1 MKIVTTFVLCGLIIA
16 GGYAV
21 STAASRFRSEKAEA
35 ATPTGPAAARVASV
49 KVLPLKS
56 CTVEDRLVLT
66 GGVLP
71 WEDIMVSAET
81 SGKIDSIAVKEGDRV
96 GAGQELVRV
105 DTRLL
110 AAHLDLARAQEKLA
124 SQESRRIQSLAD
136 KGVATTQASDKV
148 SADKEMAAA
157 NLRLVEIQLEKSLI
171 SAPIPGVVDRLFKDE
186 NEFVDTG
193 MPLVRLVQ
201 TEKVKVSVGV
211 PEREVV
217 YFAQGA
223 PAIVTL
229 DAIDGREFPGA
240 IHKIATT
247 ADPSTLTF
255 VTEIA
260 VDNQDGAIKPG
271 MVARARLVRRVCADT
286 VTVPIF
292 SVMTVENQ
300 RFVMVEDS
308 GVARVRPIEIG
319 IIQNDVVQAVTG
331 LKPGDRLI
339 VSGQRELIEGDP
351 VQVSEVLD

>member
-1 MKIVTTFVLCGLIIA
+1 MRIVTTIVLCGLILV

-21 STAASRFRSEKAEA
+21 TTVASRVRASRVEA
-35 ATPTGPAAARVASV
+35 AMPTGPAPERVPSV
-49 KVLPLKS
+49 KVVALKS
-56 CTVEDRLVLT
+56 CTVEDRLILT

-71 WEDIMVSAET
+71 WEDILISAET
-81 SGKIDSIAVKEGDRV
+81 GGKIDWLGVKEGDRV
-96 GAGQELVRV
+96 EAGQELVRI

-110 AAHLDLARAQEKLA
+110 RAHLDQAQAQEKLA
-124 SQESRRIQSLAD
+124 GQELRRIQALAD

-148 SADKEMAAA
+148 SADKEMAGA
-157 NLRLVEIQLEKSLI
+157 NLRLVEIQLQKSAVA
-171 SAPIPGVVDRLFKDE
+171 APIPGFVDRLFKDKD
-186 NEFVDTG
+186 EFVDTG

-201 TEKVKVSVGV
+201 TDKLKVSVGV

-217 YFAQGA
+217 NFAPGA

-229 DAIDGREFPGA
+229 DAIEGREFNGT

-260 VDNQDGAIKPG
+260 VDNADGAIKPG
-271 MVARARLVRRVCADT
+271 MIARVRLVRRVCPDS

-319 IIQNDVVQAVTG
+319 IIQGDVVQAVSG

>member
-1 MKIVTTFVLCGLIIA
+1 MRIVATFLLCGLIIV

-21 STAASRFRSEKAEA
+21 TTVASRIRAAQAQA
-35 ATPTGPAAARVASV
+35 ATPTGSAHERVPSV
-49 KVLPLKS
+49 KVMTLKA
-56 CTVEDRLVLT
+56 CTVEDRLILT

-71 WEDIMVSAET
+71 WEDILVSAET
-81 SGKIDSIAVKEGDRV
+81 GGKIDWQGVKEGDRV
-96 GAGQELVRV
+96 EAGQELMRI
-105 DTRLL
+105 DMRLL
-110 AAHLDLARAQEKLA
+110 NAHLDQARAQEKLA
-124 SQESRRIQSLAD
+124 AQELHRIQALAD

-148 SADKEMAAA
+148 AADKEMAAA
-157 NLRLVEIQLEKSLI
+157 NLRLVEIQLLKSVVT
-171 SAPIPGVVDRLFKDE
+171 APIRGIIDRLFKDKD
-186 NEFVDTG
+186 EFVDTG
-193 MPLVRLVQ
+193 MPLVRLV
-201 TEKVKVSVGV
+201 EMDKVKVSVGV
-211 PEREVV
+211 PEREVGN
-217 YFAQGA
+217 FAPGA

-229 DAIDGREFPGA
+229 DAIEGREFNGS

-260 VDNQDGAIKPG
+260 VDNPEGIIKPG
-271 MVARARLVRRVCADT
+271 MIARVRLVRRVCPDS

-300 RFVMVEDS
+300 RFVMVEES
-308 GVARVRPIEIG
+308 GAAHVRPIEIG
-319 IIQNDVVQAVTG
+319 IIQDDVVQAVTG

>member
-1 MKIVTTFVLCGLIIA
+1 MRIVATFVLCGLIIG

-21 STAASRFRSEKAEA
+21 STVASRIRASRAQA
-35 ATPTGPAAARVASV
+35 ATATGPAHERVSSV
-49 KVLPLKS
+49 KVMILKS

-71 WEDIMVSAET
+71 WEDILISAET
-81 SGKIDSIAVKEGDRV
+81 GGKIDWQGVKEGDRV
-96 GAGQELVRV
+96 EAGQELVRI

-110 AAHLDLARAQEKLA
+110 NAHLDQARAQEKLA
-124 SQESRRIQSLAD
+124 AQESHRIQALAE

-148 SADKEMAAA
+148 AADKEMAAA
-157 NLRLVEIQLEKSLI
+157 NLRLAEIQLQKSAVA
-171 SAPIPGVVDRLFKDE
+171 APIRGIVDKLFKDKD
-186 NEFVDTG
+186 EFVDTG

-201 TEKVKVSVGV
+201 MDKVKVSVGV
-211 PEREVV
+211 PEREVGN
-217 YFAQGA
+217 FAPDA
-223 PAIVTL
+223 PAVVTL
-229 DAIDGREFPGA
+229 DAIEGREFNGS

-260 VDNQDGAIKPG
+260 VDNPDGVIKPG
-271 MVARARLVRRVCADT
+271 MVARVRLVRRVCPDS

-319 IIQNDVVQAVTG
+319 IIQDDMVQAVTG

-339 VSGQRELIEGDP
+339 VSGQRELIEGEP
-351 VQVSEVLD
+351 VQVAEVTN

>member
-1 MKIVTTFVLCGLIIA
+1 MRIVATFFLCGLIIV

-21 STAASRFRSEKAEA
+21 TTVASRVRASRAEA
-35 ATPTGPAAARVASV
+35 ATPAGSAHQRVPSV
-49 KVLPLKS
+49 KVMPLKS
-56 CTVEDRLVLT
+56 CTVEDRLILT

-71 WEDIMVSAET
+71 WEDILISAET
-81 SGKIDSIAVKEGDRV
+81 SGKIDSITVKEGDLIQ
-96 GAGQELVRV
+96 AGQELVRI

-110 AAHLDLARAQEKLA
+110 NAHLDQARAQEKLA
-124 SQESRRIQSLAD
+124 SQELHRIQALAE

-148 SADKEMAAA
+148 AADKEMAAA
-157 NLRLVEIQLEKSLI
+157 NLRLVEIQLQKSAV
-171 SAPIPGVVDRLFKDE
+171 SAPIPGIVDRLFKDKD
-186 NEFVDTG
+186 EFVDTG

-201 TEKVKVSVGV
+201 MDKLKVSVGV
-211 PEREVV
+211 PEREVGN
-217 YFAQGA
+217 FAPNA

-229 DAIDGREFPGA
+229 DAIEGREFNGS

-260 VDNQDGAIKPG
+260 VDNPDGIIKPG
-271 MVARARLVRRVCADT
+271 MVARVRLVRRVCPDS

-300 RFVMVEDS
+300 RFVMVEES

-319 IIQNDVVQAVTG
+319 IIQDDVVQAVTG

>member
-1 MKIVTTFVLCGLIIA
+1 MRIVTTFVLCGLIIV

-21 STAASRFRSEKAEA
+21 TTVASRIRASRAEA
-35 ATPTGPAAARVASV
+35 ATAAGVAHERVPSV
-49 KVLPLKS
+49 KVMTLKA
-56 CTVEDRLVLT
+56 CTIEDRLILT

-71 WEDIMVSAET
+71 WEDILVSAET
-81 SGKIDSIAVKEGDRV
+81 GGKIDWQGVEEGDRV
-96 GAGQELVRV
+96 EAGQELVRI

-110 AAHLDLARAQEKLA
+110 NAHLDQARAQEKLA
-124 SQESRRIQSLAD
+124 AQELQRIQSLAE

-148 SADKEMAAA
+148 SADNEMAAA
-157 NLRLVEIQLEKSLI
+157 NLRLVEIQLQKSI
-171 SAPIPGVVDRLFKDE
+171 VTAPIRGIVDRLFKDKD
-186 NEFVDTG
+186 EFVDTG

-201 TEKVKVSVGV
+201 MDKIKVSVGV
-211 PEREVV
+211 PEREVGN
-217 YFAQGA
+217 FAPGA

-229 DAIDGREFPGA
+229 DAIEGREFNGS

-255 VTEIA
+255 VTEVA
-260 VDNQDGAIKPG
+260 VDNPEGIIKPG
-271 MVARARLVRRVCADT
+271 MIARVRLVRRVCPDS

-339 VSGQRELIEGDP
+339 VSGQRELIEGEP

>member
-1 MKIVTTFVLCGLIIA
+1 MKIVLTFLLCGLIIV
-16 GGYAV
+16 GGYGIAKV
-21 STAASRFRSEKAEA
+21 ASSIRASN
-35 ATPTGPAAARVASV
+35 AAAAMQAEPARERVPPV
-49 KVLPLKS
+49 RVMPLKS

-71 WEDIMVSAET
+71 WEDILVSAE
-81 SGKIDSIAVKEGDRV
+81 SGGKIDSIRVKEGDRV
-96 GAGQELVRV
+96 AAGQELVRV

-110 AAHLDLARAQEKLA
+110 NAHLDQARAQEKLA
-124 SQESRRIQSLAD
+124 SQELRRVQSLAD

-148 SADKEMAAA
+148 AADSEMAAA
-157 NLRLVEIQLEKSLI
+157 NLRVVEIQLEKSVV
-171 SAPIPGVVDRLFKDE
+171 SAPIPGIVDRLFKDE
-186 NEFVDTG
+186 SEFVDTG

-201 TEKVKVSVGV
+201 MDKVKVSVGV

-217 YFAQGA
+217 NFSQGA

-229 DAIDGREFPGA
+229 DAIEGREFNGT

-260 VDNQDGAIKPG
+260 VDNPDGVIKPG
-271 MVARARLVRRVCADT
+271 MVARVRLVRRVCPDS
-286 VTVPIF
+286 VMVPIF

-319 IIQNDVVQAVTG
+319 IIQDDVVQAASG

-339 VSGQRELIEGDP
+339 VSGQRELVEGDP
-351 VQVSEVLD
+351 VQVTEVLD